1 MRERDS
7 QPLRTP
13 EMVDYFI
20 SRLIEEQRG
29 ELDRRKFPNRPL
41 NTRKKIFSW
50 FKESSVFE
58 EIYQEALSF
67 NTLPR
72 TGQEIQINLDHL
84 AGRIFEEMAY
94 SYLSNI
100 QSPARLVLS
109 PQKTRLFFEG
119 LFSQKLIPHSY
130 GLDSLPT
137 PPPDGLIIESLDGKH
152 KFAVFCEYT
161 LFVRRSKFEKKI
173 EQFNQI
179 QSDLF
184 PDLFADAS
192 LLFVLPKTPSSLRL
206 PDVAVE
212 RLPFTPQ
219 QFRSYTYGFLFKHFQ
234 KDNWS
239 ATLDDIQEEA
249 RSQLS
254 RAIRRFKEKAL
265 TPEQAEYLS
274 KRGITR
280 TS

>member
-1 MRERDS
+1 MRERYS

-20 SRLIEEQRG
+20 RRLIEEQRR

-41 NTRKKIFSW
+41 NTRKKIFTW

-58 EIYQEALSF
+58 EIYQEALNF
-67 NTLPR
+67 NAEPR
-72 TGQEIQINLDHL
+72 SDQQIQINLKHL

-100 QSPARLVLS
+100 QSPARLILS
-109 PQKTRLFFEG
+109 PQKTRLFFKG
-119 LFSQKLIPHSY
+119 LLSQQPIVNPY

-161 LFVRRSKFEKKI
+161 LFVRRSRFEKKI

-179 QSDLF
+179 QSDFF

-192 LLFVLPKTPSSLRL
+192 LLFVLPRTTCSLHFSG
-206 PDVAVE
+206 VE
-212 RLPFTPQ
+212 IESLPFTPR
-219 QFRSYTYGFLFKHFQ
+219 QFRNYIDGLYQRFQ
-234 KDNWS
+234 KDSRS

-254 RAIRRFKEKAL
+254 RAITRFEEGAL

-280 TS
+280 TT